1 MTFLDVEGETLIV
14 SIYSRAIVLDDFVP
28 EAQKVLDTVKWG
40 GS

>member
-1 MTFLDVEGETLIV
+1 VKGETVTIGSASPVTEFEEFL
-14 SIYSRAIVLDDFVP
+14 P